1 MNSKTFREY
10 LYEQVFSKDVM
21 ISKFT
26 NNSDN
31 IFSHIL
37 KVLVYNDPFNN
48 KKHLREM
55 AGIVRSLQNKTIK
68 SKISPEDL
76 YHIFYGN
83 IEEDGNLDQYILDLE
98 IDYSSLEKSKLAKDE
113 IEERLSSIFSRL
125 SEEILKKTF
134 RTFEEYPELEDRI

>member
-31 IFSHIL
+31 IFNHIL
-37 KVLVYNDPFNN
+37 KVLVYDDPLSN

-55 AGIVRSLQNKTIK
+55 SGIVRSLQNKTIK
-68 SKISPEDL
+68 SKIALEDL
-76 YHIFYGN
+76 YHIFYRN
-83 IEEDGNLDQYILDLE
+83 IEEDRNLSQYIIESFKNKFNE
-98 IDYSSLEKSKLAKDE
+98 IKDE
-113 IEERLSSIFSRL
+113 LATKVGITENS
-125 SEEILKKTF
+125 
-134 RTFEEYPELEDRI
+134 